1 MGSFWDPGEVERF
14 YTSRL
19 DFRRKPRMEEDDFIS
34 KTQRKR
40 LMSELQDV
48 GAALVKLSREQLMR
62 LDLPER
68 LREAVLECQG
78 ITKHEAR
85 RRQVQYIGRIMRDL
99 DAAPIV
105 QQLASLQAP
114 SKKDTALFHLAE
126 KWRDEMLADPNAVE
140 RFAREFPATDAHRVG
155 ALVEAARAERAAG
168 RTPRHFRQLFHAI
181 NTIVQDQARQ
191 P

>member
-1 MGSFWDPGEVERF
+1 
-14 YTSRL
+14 
-19 DFRRKPRMEEDDFIS
+19 MEENDFIS

-48 GAALVKLSREQLMR
+48 GAALVKLSREQVMR

-78 ITKHEAR
+78 ISKHEAR

-126 KWRDEMLADPNAVE
+126 KWRDEMLADPNAIE
-140 RFAREFPATDAHRVG
+140 RFAREFPGTDTHRIG
-155 ALVEAARAERAAG
+155 TLVEAARAERAAG
-168 RTPRHFRQLFHAI
+168 RTPKHFRQLFHALS
-181 NTIVQDQARQ
+181 TIVQEKARQ

>member
-1 MGSFWDPGEVERF
+1 
-14 YTSRL
+14 
-19 DFRRKPRMEEDDFIS
+19 MEEDDFIS

-48 GAALVKLSREQLMR
+48 GAALVKLSREQVMR

-105 QQLASLQAP
+105 AQLTALRAP
-114 SKKDTALFHLAE
+114 SRKDTALFHLAE
-126 KWRDEMLADPNAVE
+126 KWRDEMLADAGAVE
-140 RFAREFPATDAHRVG
+140 RFAREFPGTDAHRIA
-155 ALVEAARAERAAG
+155 ALAEAARAERAAG
-168 RTPRHFRQLFHAI
+168 KAPKHFRQLFHAL
-181 NTIVQDQARQ
+181 NTIVQEHARQ

>member
-1 MGSFWDPGEVERF
+1 
-14 YTSRL
+14 
-19 DFRRKPRMEEDDFIS
+19 MEEDDFIS

-48 GAALVKLSREQLMR
+48 GAALVKLSREQVMR

-114 SKKDTALFHLAE
+114 TKKDTALFHLAE
-126 KWRDEMLADPNAVE
+126 KWRDEMVADPRAVE
-140 RFAREFPATDAHRVG
+140 RFAQEFPAADAHRLL
-155 ALVEAARAERAAG
+155 ALVEAARADRAAQ
-168 RTPRHFRQLFHAI
+168 RTPKNFRILFHAV
-181 NTIVQDQARQ
+181 NTIVQEQARSK
-191 P
+191 

>member
-1 MGSFWDPGEVERF
+1 
-14 YTSRL
+14 
-19 DFRRKPRMEEDDFIS
+19 MEEDDFIS

-48 GAALVKLSREQLMR
+48 GADLVKLSREQVLR
-62 LDLPER
+62 LDLPEG

-85 RRQVQYIGRIMRDL
+85 RRQVQYIGRLMRDL

-105 QQLASLQAP
+105 AQLAALKAP

-126 KWRDEMLADPNAVE
+126 KWRDEMLGDPDAVA
-140 RFAREFPATDAHRVG
+140 RFAREFPGADAKRLA

-168 RTPRHFRQLFHAI
+168 RTPKHFRQLFHAL
-181 NTIVQDQARQ
+181 NTAVQEQARQ

>member
-1 MGSFWDPGEVERF
+1 
-14 YTSRL
+14 
-19 DFRRKPRMEEDDFIS
+19 MEEDDFIS

-40 LMSELQDV
+40 LMSGLQDV
-48 GAALVKLSREQLMR
+48 GAALVKLSREQVLR

-105 QQLASLQAP
+105 AQLTSLQAP
-114 SKKDTALFHLAE
+114 SRKDTALFHLAE
-126 KWRDEMLADPNAVE
+126 KWRDEMLADPGAIE
-140 RFAREFPATDAHRVG
+140 RFGREFPGSDTHRIG
-155 ALVEAARAERAAG
+155 TLVEAARAERAAG
-168 RTPRHFRQLFHAI
+168 KTPKHFRQLFHAL
-181 NTIVQDQARQ
+181 NTIVQEHARQ